1 MNTTARLHRDNI
13 QNDDIIITLYYFMFD
28 IVETAEAVE
37 RSRSRSS
44 STKFDGDRW
53 DLFAALRSVDKL
65 GIIFLFQ

>member
-1 MNTTARLHRDNI
+1 MQMNRDNI

-28 IVETAEAVE
+28 IVETAEAVK

-53 DLFAALRSVDKL
+53 DLFAALWSVDEL
-65 GIIFLFQ
+65 FLNK